1 MTYSQIKNIT
11 FFFLI
16 SYYLFINLTHL
27 WKDYD
32 LMIPQLY
39 GKSEITYWAKMK
51 TLLVVIFN
59 IQVNKGQVE
68 LSSLK

>member
-1 MTYSQIKNIT
+1 MKGLR
-11 FFFLI
+11 FD
-16 SYYLFINLTHL
+16 
-27 WKDYD
+27 DYIFQ
-32 LMIPQLY
+32 IPQLY